1 MEARSRFGVDTEL
14 RAQTLFVG
22 RDSELALLGETFS
35 RALREPSA
43 QLVTVVAEPGVGK
56 SRLVWEFREE
66 IDRRPDLVRWRQGR
80 CLPYGDGI
88 TFWALGEIV
97 KAEAGVLETDSPPE
111 ALAKLGHVA
120 DLIADEADRAWIV
133 DRLAPLVGAQ
143 DEVSGVGRDEAFS
156 AWQRYLEA
164 LAAHRPTVLVIE
176 DLHWADASLLDF
188 VEHLLDWTADV
199 PLMVVATARP
209 ELHELVRAGAAA
221 GATRRRSA
229 SRRCPT
235 RTPHDSSRLSSSGR
249 SCPPRRRRLCSSV
262 RAEIR
267 STRSSSSACSASL
280 HPRPARHF
288 RRPCRRSSPRG
299 STHSRRSSRA
309 CCRTHPCSGRSSGRE
324 RSLRWVIALATRCS
338 PALRE
343 LVRREFVRPARVS
356 SMRDEEEFSFWHVL
370 VRDVAYQQIP
380 RAARG
385 EKHVQAAEWI
395 ELASE
400 GRLADHSEFLAHHYA
415 QALELRRAAG
425 EAGDAKELD
434 ERLVRFSVLA
444 GDRAMS
450 LDIPAAEGAYRRAL
464 AVVSDD
470 AERGRVL
477 VKLGDALQPQGRL
490 PESEAAYDEAIPIL
504 RAAGEDRAAALA
516 LSNLGRALWR
526 HGLTVRAREVGVES
540 VDLLEGS
547 PSPEL
552 VMAYGRMAAVDAL
565 GGKSEQA
572 LEWAHKAIELAR
584 EIGLENVV
592 RPLSMRGIAR
602 IDLGD
607 PDGIEDLRAALQLSL
622 ELGLPAEDTAIAYGN
637 VGEQESI
644 ESLARGRELVEAG
657 LEFARSRGHVHHVIY
672 SRNLVLRYMFHDG
685 LWDDLLREADELLEW
700 DRARGGSQ
708 LEPWVLAASALVLV
722 NRGQASTA
730 LGVIEGALPQ
740 AREIA
745 DPQTVRPLLAVGA
758 LAACAAMDLE
768 AGDLLLT
775 EYEARSATGLD
786 DQDAA
791 WI

>member
-1 MEARSRFGVDTEL
+1 M
-14 RAQTLFVG
+14 
-22 RDSELALLGETFS
+22 
-35 RALREPSA
+35 
-43 QLVTVVAEPGVGK
+43 VGK
-56 SRLVWEFREE
+56 V
-66 IDRRPDLVRWRQGR
+66 
-80 CLPYGDGI
+80 
-88 TFWALGEIV
+88 FWTG
-97 KAEAGVLETDSPPE
+97 
-111 ALAKLGHVA
+111 
-120 DLIADEADRAWIV
+120 
-133 DRLAPLVGAQ
+133 
-143 DEVSGVGRDEAFS
+143 
-156 AWQRYLEA
+156 A
-164 LAAHRPTVLVIE
+164 LAAIGDRDRDE
-176 DLHWADASLLDF
+176 
-188 VEHLLDWTADV
+188 
-199 PLMVVATARP
+199 
-209 ELHELVRAGAAA
+209 VRA
-221 GATRRRSA
+221 T
-229 SRRCPT
+229 
-235 RTPHDSSRLSSSGR
+235 
-249 SCPPRRRRLCSSV
+249 SC
-262 RAEIR
+262 
-267 STRSSSSACSASL
+267 TSSSAASSC
-280 HPRPARHF
+280 RP
-288 RRPCRRSSPRG
+288 
-299 STHSRRSSRA
+299 
-309 CCRTHPCSGRSSGRE
+309 
-324 RSLRWVIALATRCS
+324 V
-338 PALRE
+338 
-343 LVRREFVRPARVS
+343 RVS
-356 SMRDEEEFSFWHVL
+356 SIDGEEEFSFWHVL

-380 RAARG
+380 RAGRG

-425 EAGDAKELD
+425 EAGDAKQLD

-504 RAAGEDRAAALA
+504 RACRRGSCSRTCTLEPRP
-516 LSNLGRALWR
+516 RALEAR
-526 HGLTVRAREVGVES
+526 PHGPRREVGVES
-540 VDLLEGS
+540 VALLEAF

-565 GGKSEQA
+565 GGRSEQA

-584 EIGLENVV
+584 EIGLQNVV

-672 SRNLVLRYMFHDG
+672 SRRLLLRYMFHDG

-708 LEPWVLAASALVLV
+708 IEPWVLADSAHVLV

-730 LGVIEGALPQ
+730 LGMIEGRSPQ

-758 LAACAAMDLE
+758 LAACAATDLK
-768 AGDLLLT
+768 AGDLLLS
-775 EYEARSATGLD
+775 EYEARSAPVRPTRTLRRWPRVAVGGAARVERFLSGWAPWSTCGRAARTHGLALAAEAAGRLDEAALHFAEAVDGWQAWGSVPFRAYALLGLGACAGDSAVIAEGEAIFAELAAVPVRAITG
-786 DQDAA
+786 QARQQQV
-791 WI
+791 